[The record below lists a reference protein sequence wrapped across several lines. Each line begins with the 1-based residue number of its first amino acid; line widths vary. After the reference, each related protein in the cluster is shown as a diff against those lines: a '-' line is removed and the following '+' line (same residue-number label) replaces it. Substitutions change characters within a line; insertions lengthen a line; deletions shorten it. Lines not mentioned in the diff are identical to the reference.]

1 MRKYLVL
8 FILLFGA
15 DLFIQ
20 CTPVKRVTA
29 YVTTADGSMQFASET
44 VRLSKVSDEP
54 ASVVRYDKSELAPHQ
69 VDGFGLAVTTSSC
82 YNLLKMSPQDRKA
95 FLDETFSREKG
106 AGMSL
111 IRVAIGAS
119 DFCLDDIIP
128 GVTRKELKIFQSIR
142 RIGTIFSRS
151 SRRYMQSI
159 LM

>member
-44 VRLSKVSDEP
+44 VRLSKVSGEP

-111 IRVAIGAS
+111 IRVAMLPISA
-119 DFCLDDIIP
+119 LMTIIP